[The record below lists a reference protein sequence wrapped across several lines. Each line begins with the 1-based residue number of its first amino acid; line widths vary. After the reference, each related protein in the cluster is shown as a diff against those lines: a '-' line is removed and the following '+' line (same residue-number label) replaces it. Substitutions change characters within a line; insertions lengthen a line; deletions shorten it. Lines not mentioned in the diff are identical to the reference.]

1 MSTPTTIL
9 EWLASAEGVGMNPD
23 GHYGLQCVD
32 LVDQYAQDIFGVPWS
47 QCVGG
52 VSGARQLLDVAPDA
66 YWTRTDNSPDPNVV
80 PSKGDVVVFAGS
92 AINEW
97 GHTAVVDSA
106 DASGMWVLQQDGF
119 AAPLIWAD
127 GNWYSG
133 KPAHRAWLGYF
144 SNGTGPISGW
154 LTPRANMLSQ
164 QDSAPAPTPTPT
176 PSAPASV
183 AAHQR
188 VSGAPVNQRT
198 APNRSASVVKTFEA
212 ELILDF
218 KGFVRG
224 EDVDGNNI
232 WYVGAYSDTYFW
244 SGGFHSQST
253 DGLADLTPA
262 PLTPPAPS
270 LSPYQRKVGSSVIR
284 YRKAPNISAE
294 VIIEYRPGDIL
305 TFGQWTRGQDING
318 NNIWFKGAISG
329 GYAWSGGFE
338 DPSTN
343 GLTEEVATTPV
354 PTPTEPVVE
363 KYSFAPDFDFVE
375 VIPVALNKF
384 AFGNFPDKPEYAV
397 IHQFGTLGIDTI
409 GSTINTFTNPTARQ
423 ASSHFVVSG
432 KRIVQ
437 MVSLKDRAYHAGTVG
452 NNYIGI
458 ETDPLQDADTIASTK
473 KLLAALKAKYG
484 YELKKTLHKDVPGAA
499 TNCGASITLSKYD
512 LAPEIIIVPV
522 PEAPTPAP
530 TDIPEV
536 PVVVIVPTP
545 VDDAEEII
553 DAFLVELKKVLL
565 LLNK

>member
-66 YWTRTDNSPDPNVV
+66 YWIRTDNSPDPNVI

-106 DASGMWVLQQDGF
+106 DASGMWVIQQDGF

-133 KPAHRAWLGYF
+133 KPAHRAWLGYS

-154 LTPRANMLSQ
+154 LTPRSNMLAQ
-164 QDSAPAPTPTPT
+164 QDAA
-176 PSAPASV
+176 PSAPIVVNPASGSTV

-188 VSGAPVNQRT
+188 VSGSPVNQRT

-253 DGLADLTPA
+253 DGLSDLTPA

-270 LSPYQRKVGSSVIR
+270 LSPYQRTVGSSVIR

-294 VIIEYRPGDIL
+294 VIIEYQPGDIL
-305 TFGQWTRGQDING
+305 TFGQWTRGQEVSG
-318 NNIWFKGAISG
+318 NNVWFKGAISG
-329 GYAWSGGFE
+329 GYAWSGGF
-338 DPSTN
+338 DDQSTT
-343 GLTEEVATTPV
+343 GLTEEVAAPTTPTSDPTTPV
-354 PTPTEPVVE
+354 IVTPA
-363 KYSFAPDFDFVE
+363 KYSFTPDFSFVE
-375 VIPVALNKF
+375 YRPVVLDKF
-384 AFGNFPDKPEYAV
+384 MYGNFPDKPEYAV
-397 IHQFGTLGIDTI
+397 IHQFGTLGIDTLN
-409 GSTINTFTNPTARQ
+409 SLLNTFTNPTARQ
-423 ASSHFVVSG
+423 ASAHFAVSG
-432 KRIVQ
+432 KRIIQ

-484 YELKKTLHKDVPGAA
+484 YELKTTLHKDVPGNA
-499 TNCGASITLSKYD
+499 TNCGASVTLSKYTLD
-512 LAPEIIIVPV
+512 TVVVIPTPVPTPTPTPVPV
-522 PEAPTPAP
+522 P
-530 TDIPEV
+530 
-536 PVVVIVPTP
+536 
-545 VDDAEEII
+545 VDDDEVII
-553 DAFLVELKKVLL
+553 DEFLASLKKVIYLL
-565 LLNK
+565 RK